1 MSVKYPIG
9 KELAYVAAL
18 MARTCAKIRAISLF
32 WCMENKKNPFS
43 PNAKH
48 FFIVAGE
55 ASGDLHAARLM
66 RALKELLPECRFS
79 GIGGANMAREGL
91 ESIVPLADIS
101 VVGFWEVAKRYPMFK
116 RLLETTS
123 SMLASGGY
131 DAFIP
136 VDYPGFNLRL
146 AAAAKAAHVPVAWYI
161 APQLWAW
168 GSDRASKLKSLVDTL
183 LVVLPFEPDF
193 FRQFGIDAHFVGHPL
208 MEDPVIAAPPL
219 AVSKRDRE
227 IALFPGSRRQ
237 EIARNLPTMLESIAT
252 MRHISPQYADYRV
265 TLALSPT
272 LPATEY
278 DRLLQETYKRYGF
291 TIERETD
298 GRRLLAR
305 ARAGMVKTGTSTLEA
320 ALCGMPHVMMYRTS
334 ALSYLYAK
342 HLVNLSTI
350 ALPNILMEKVHG
362 RNNVVPEL
370 VQTMATPHSIAQAMM
385 SLLDDTV
392 AQQMTDDFAT
402 LRTMLSNGADGSAS
416 GNAARIIAEMVA

>member
-1 MSVKYPIG
+1 
-9 KELAYVAAL
+9 
-18 MARTCAKIRAISLF
+18 
-32 WCMENKKNPFS
+32 MENKKNPFS

-101 VVGFWEVAKRYPMFK
+101 IVGFWEVAKRYPMFK
-116 RLLETTS
+116 RLLQTTS

-168 GSDRASKLKSLVDTL
+168 GSDRAAKLKSLVDTL

-370 VQTMATPHSIAQAMM
+370 VQTMATPHSLAQAMI

-402 LRTMLSNGADGSAS
+402 LRTMLSNGADGTAS

>member
-1 MSVKYPIG
+1 
-9 KELAYVAAL
+9 
-18 MARTCAKIRAISLF
+18 
-32 WCMENKKNPFS
+32 MENKKNPFS

-168 GSDRASKLKSLVDTL
+168 GSDRASKLKSLVDML

-370 VQTMATPHSIAQAMM
+370 VQTMATPHSLAQAMI

-402 LRTMLSNGADGSAS
+402 LRTMLSNGAYGTAS
-416 GNAARIIAEMVA
+416 GNAARIIAEMVS

>member
-1 MSVKYPIG
+1 MSVKYLG
-9 KELAYVAAL
+9 EELAYVAAL

-116 RLLETTS
+116 RLLQTTS

-168 GSDRASKLKSLVDTL
+168 GSNRAAKLKSLVDTL

-208 MEDPVIAAPPL
+208 MEDNTIASAPL
-219 AVSKRDRE
+219 GISERDHE

-237 EIARNLPTMLESIAT
+237 EIARNLPTMLESIAAI
-252 MRHISPQYADYRV
+252 RHTSPQYADYRV
-265 TLALSPT
+265 SLALSPT
-272 LPATEY
+272 LPTTDY
-278 DRLLQETYKRYGF
+278 DILLQETHKRYGF
-291 TIERETD
+291 TVERETN

-334 ALSYLYAK
+334 TLSYLYARR
-342 HLVNLSTI
+342 LVNLNTI
-350 ALPNILMEKVHG
+350 ALPNILMEKAHG
-362 RNNVVPEL
+362 RNNVIPEL
-370 VQTMATPHSIAQAMM
+370 IQNDATPKAVAQAMTNILNN
-385 SLLDDTV
+385 ST
-392 AQQMTDDFAT
+392 AQQMTNDFAV
-402 LRTMLSNGADGSAS
+402 LRTMLSNGTHGTAS
-416 GNAARIIAEMVA
+416 HNAARIIAEMVG

>member
-1 MSVKYPIG
+1 
-9 KELAYVAAL
+9 
-18 MARTCAKIRAISLF
+18 
-32 WCMENKKNPFS
+32 MENKKNPFS

-79 GIGGANMAREGL
+79 GIGGTSMAREGL

-136 VDYPGFNLRL
+136 IDYPGFNLRL

-168 GSDRASKLKSLVDTL
+168 GSDRAAKLKSLVDTL
-183 LVVLPFEPDF
+183 LVVLPFEPNF

-219 AVSKRDRE
+219 SIGERDRE

-237 EIARNLPTMLESIAT
+237 EIARNLPTMLESFAA

-320 ALCGMPHVMMYRTS
+320 ALSGMPHVMMYRTS
-334 ALSYLYAK
+334 TLSYLYAK

-350 ALPNILMEKVHG
+350 ALPNILMEKAHG

-370 VQTMATPHSIAQAMM
+370 VQTMATPHYLAQAMM
-385 SLLDDTV
+385 SLVDDTV
-392 AQQMTDDFAT
+392 ARQMTDDFAI
-402 LRTMLSNGADGSAS
+402 LRAMLNNGADGTAS

>member
-1 MSVKYPIG
+1 
-9 KELAYVAAL
+9 
-18 MARTCAKIRAISLF
+18 
-32 WCMENKKNPFS
+32 MENKKNPFS

>member
-1 MSVKYPIG
+1 
-9 KELAYVAAL
+9 
-18 MARTCAKIRAISLF
+18 
-32 WCMENKKNPFS
+32 MENKKNPFS

-252 MRHISPQYADYRV
+252 MRHISPKYADYRV

>member
-1 MSVKYPIG
+1 
-9 KELAYVAAL
+9 
-18 MARTCAKIRAISLF
+18 
-32 WCMENKKNPFS
+32 MENKKNPFS

-168 GSDRASKLKSLVDTL
+168 GSDRASKLKSLVDML

-370 VQTMATPHSIAQAMM
+370 VQTMATPHSLAQAMI

-402 LRTMLSNGADGSAS
+402 LRTMLSNGADGTAS

>member
-1 MSVKYPIG
+1 
-9 KELAYVAAL
+9 
-18 MARTCAKIRAISLF
+18 
-32 WCMENKKNPFS
+32 MENKKNPFS

-370 VQTMATPHSIAQAMM
+370 VQTMATPHSLAQAMI

-402 LRTMLSNGADGSAS
+402 LRTMLSNGADGTAS

>member
-1 MSVKYPIG
+1 
-9 KELAYVAAL
+9 
-18 MARTCAKIRAISLF
+18 
-32 WCMENKKNPFS
+32 MENKKNPFS
-43 PNAKH
+43 PKAKH

-146 AAAAKAAHVPVAWYI
+146 AATAKAAHVPVAWYI

-168 GSDRASKLKSLVDTL
+168 GSDRAAKLKSLVDTL

-208 MEDPVIAAPPL
+208 MEDPVIAASPL
-219 AVSKRDRE
+219 GISERDRE

-237 EIARNLPTMLESIAT
+237 EITRNLPTMLESIAA

-272 LPATEY
+272 LPAADY
-278 DRLLQETYKRYGF
+278 DILLQETHKRYGF

-342 HLVNLSTI
+342 RLVNLSTI
-350 ALPNILMEKVHG
+350 ALPNILMEKAHG

-370 VQTMATPHSIAQAMM
+370 VQTMATPHSLAQAMM
-385 SLLDDTV
+385 SLLEDTV
-392 AQQMTDDFAT
+392 ARQMIDDFAT
-402 LRTMLSNGADGSAS
+402 LRAMLSNGAYGTAS
-416 GNAARIIAEMVA
+416 GDAARIIAEMVA

>member
-1 MSVKYPIG
+1 
-9 KELAYVAAL
+9 
-18 MARTCAKIRAISLF
+18 
-32 WCMENKKNPFS
+32 MENKKNPFS

-168 GSDRASKLKSLVDTL
+168 GSDRASKLKSLVDML

-237 EIARNLPTMLESIAT
+237 EIARNLPTMLESFAA
-252 MRHISPQYADYRV
+252 MRLANTQYADYHV
-265 TLALSPT
+265 TLAHSPT
-272 LPATEY
+272 LLAADY
-278 DRLLQETYKRYGF
+278 DTLLREAHKRYGF

-334 ALSYLYAK
+334 TLSYLYAK
-342 HLVNLSTI
+342 RLVNLSTI

-370 VQTMATPHSIAQAMM
+370 VQTMATPHSLAQAMM

-402 LRTMLSNGADGSAS
+402 LRTMLSNGAYGTAS
-416 GNAARIIAEMVA
+416 GNAARIIAEMVS